1 MVHLFANPFL
11 LFGALVC
18 WCYGV
23 DIKKD
28 PFQNMTITD
37 VQVKVYQGNFQC
49 AKEGLSESLN
59 VFSRVVAPTETCMV
73 CNGMENIK
81 NYGYTNFY

>member
-1 MVHLFANPFL
+1 
-11 LFGALVC
+11 
-18 WCYGV
+18 
-23 DIKKD
+23 
-28 PFQNMTITD
+28 MTITD

-49 AKEGLSESLN
+49 AKEGLSEFLN
-59 VFSRVVAPTETCMV
+59 VFSRVVPPTETCMV